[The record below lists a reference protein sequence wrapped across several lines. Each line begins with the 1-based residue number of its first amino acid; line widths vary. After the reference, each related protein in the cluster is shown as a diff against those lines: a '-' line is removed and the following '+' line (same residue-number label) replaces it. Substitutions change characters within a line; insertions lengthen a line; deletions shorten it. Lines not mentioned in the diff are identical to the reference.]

1 MRAFARTFFQLRL
14 RDMRLVVLAWLL
26 NVFIRAG
33 LTLTSYKFL
42 DPLLPAKPDG
52 PAAPEA
58 FLRRVRF
65 TVFYSG
71 KAVPRCTC
79 LVRALTARTLL
90 AMKGHSSTLHVGVA
104 KNPGA
109 QMEAHAWLTTGDSV
123 VTGEEGYDLADYA
136 ILPVGPS

>member
-1 MRAFARTFFQLRL
+1 MRAPAKTFFHLRL
-14 RDMRLVVLAWLL
+14 RDTRLVALAWSL
-26 NVFIRAG
+26 NLFIRAG

-42 DPLLPAKPDG
+42 DPLLPEKPDG
-52 PAAPEA
+52 SPAPEA

-65 TVFYSG
+65 AVFYSG

-79 LVRALTARTLL
+79 LVRALSARTLL
-90 AMKGHSSTLHVGVA
+90 AMKGYSSTLHVGVA

-109 QMEAHAWLTTGDSV
+109 QMEAHAWLTSGDNV